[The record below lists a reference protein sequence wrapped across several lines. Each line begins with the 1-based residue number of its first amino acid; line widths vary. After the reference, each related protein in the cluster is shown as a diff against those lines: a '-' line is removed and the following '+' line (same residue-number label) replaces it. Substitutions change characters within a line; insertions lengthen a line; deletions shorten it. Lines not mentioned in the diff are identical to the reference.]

1 MVCWTRPAAHSRPP
15 FSHAPLFS
23 GPVLGRE
30 SGNDP
35 AVWMNSD
42 FPTRRLGKT
51 SLSRDTRAGAGGGRR
66 TQTRE
71 TQADSSVN
79 LHVCGLGG
87 CHRFASFLSAP
98 KAHSSL

>member
-51 SLSRDTRAGAGGGRR
+51 SLSRGTGLGGGRR

-79 LHVCGLGG
+79 LHVRGLGG